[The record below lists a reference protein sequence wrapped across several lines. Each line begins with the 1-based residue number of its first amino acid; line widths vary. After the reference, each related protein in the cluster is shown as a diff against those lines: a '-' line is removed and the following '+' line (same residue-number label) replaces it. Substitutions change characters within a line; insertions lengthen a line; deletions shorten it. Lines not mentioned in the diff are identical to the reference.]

1 MERIDKS
8 RKRMMETFF
17 FAMGSYVEQEAK
29 KEDTWR
35 DETFRNLYLHAKH
48 EFVEIDRSKSLTKQ
62 IHNATDLVLLANI
75 LLAHLL
81 EKNGMFE
88 ENESNSKNH

>member
-8 RKRMMETFF
+8 RERMMKTFF

-35 DETFRNLYLHAKH
+35 DESYRKLYLHAKH
-48 EFVEIDRSKSLTKQ
+48 EFQEIERSKSLTKQ
-62 IHNATDLVLLANI
+62 IHNCVDLVLLANI

-88 ENESNSKNH
+88 ENGEKSK